1 MRRWTALLLA
11 IVVLLSGTVLCEE
24 ERFVFRDGVTWDLF
38 PEDVLQREGDPEH
51 LELWINDGLTRMISI
66 GNCSA
71 AGVDGVTLA
80 YCFIGDAL
88 VLMGYDF
95 TGLDIDF
102 DTLSR
107 ALTQVYGEPVPA
119 DEARHAEVTRCWAG
133 APYEGVRRLE
143 SWRAPQDTAIAL
155 VETGGSLLLD
165 YVDESAAL
173 AADLLPPDGVWGQDL
188 DGALAGMHI
197 DAWSAEEQGSLCFLH
212 YEGKNEHTLGP
223 FPTLVFAD
231 DALVMTMREFDSDEY
246 NIDTEALVRRISGRY
261 GEPVDPDPAR
271 LYGDLAALGVPFDEP
286 GTEAPDAPVFYH
298 SWEGSDGTYAVLTNL
313 FDPDETVLAVVGESA
328 IPRPEP
334 TPVPVN
340 TDGL

>member
-11 IVVLLSGTVLCEE
+11 IVVLLSGTALCEE
-24 ERFVFRDGVTWDLF
+24 ARFVFRDGVTWDLF
-38 PEDVLQREGDPEH
+38 PEDVLLREGDPEH

-66 GNCSA
+66 GDCSA
-71 AGVDGVTLA
+71 AGVDGVTLT

-107 ALTQVYGEPVPA
+107 ALTQVYGEPVPT
-119 DEARHAEVTRCWAG
+119 DEARQAEVTRCWAG
-133 APYEGVRRLE
+133 KPYEGVRRLE
-143 SWRAPQDTAIAL
+143 SWRAPQGTAVTL
-155 VETGGSLLLD
+155 VETDSSLLLD

-173 AADLLPPDGVWGQDL
+173 GADLLPPDGVWGQDL
-188 DGALAGMHI
+188 GSALASMHI
-197 DAWSAEEQGSLCFLH
+197 DAWSAEEQGNACFL
-212 YEGKNEHTLGP
+212 YPESNSRRIPGP

-231 DALVMTMREFDSDEY
+231 GALVMTMRGFDADEY
-246 NIDTEALVRRISGRY
+246 NIDTEALVERISGRY

-286 GTEAPDAPVFYH
+286 GTEEPDAPVFYH
-298 SWEGSDGTYAVLTNL
+298 SWEGADGTYAVLTNL
-313 FDPDETVLAVVGESA
+313 FEDITVLAVVGERA